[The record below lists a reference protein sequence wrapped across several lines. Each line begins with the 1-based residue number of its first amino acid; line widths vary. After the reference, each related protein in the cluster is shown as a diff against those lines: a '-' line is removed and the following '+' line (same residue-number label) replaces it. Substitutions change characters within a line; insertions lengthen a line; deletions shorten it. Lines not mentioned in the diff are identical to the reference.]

1 MSFLHGFSLARQKN
15 ACTYSTGLSHSSYNI
30 LRLII
35 VELLDAPVHQ
45 NIFMSQIVALPS
57 NYQTPSLVLSQLQ
70 LSVAD
75 AENSDLVAAWRYR
88 LKVEIQIHQCI
99 RLNMSQQRKKT
110 FIIG

>member
-15 ACTYSTGLSHSSYNI
+15 ACTYSMGLSHSSYNI

-57 NYQTPSLVLSQLQ
+57 NHQPLPVWCCHNCSSLLQ
-70 LSVAD
+70 MQ
-75 AENSDLVAAWRYR
+75 
-88 LKVEIQIHQCI
+88 KTQI
-99 RLNMSQQRKKT
+99 
-110 FIIG
+110 

>member
-1 MSFLHGFSLARQKN
+1 MSFPYGFSLARQKN

-57 NYQTPSLVLSQLQ
+57 NYQLHYNQYRSGHNSQKDRMPPSS
-70 LSVAD
+70 
-75 AENSDLVAAWRYR
+75 
-88 LKVEIQIHQCI
+88 
-99 RLNMSQQRKKT
+99 M
-110 FIIG
+110 FF